1 MAHPKILV
9 TGASGYIGG
18 SLVPRLLEGGYPV
31 RVLVRNPA
39 HLRWRPWRQQVEVA
53 QGDVLK
59 PETLPAVLAN
69 IDVAY
74 YFIHSLYAGADF
86 HDLDLV
92 AARSFAQA
100 AREAGVQ
107 RIIYLG
113 GLGDPSDSLSE
124 HLRSRQLTGAALR
137 EAGVPVTEF
146 RAAVIIGAGSASF
159 EMIRY
164 LTERIPPMICPRWV
178 FSRMQPI
185 AIDNILD
192 YLVGALE
199 VPASSGQIIEIGG
212 ADVMTYGETMMGY
225 ARSRGLRRWLIPV
238 PLLTP
243 GLSSHWVAWVT
254 PVSARIARPLIEGLR
269 NDVVVTDDTAQ
280 RLFPHVHLLDYEES
294 LHRALADLRPETI
307 DMGRYDAAADERG
320 DAPAAFFLLR
330 NGIYMDRRYRT
341 VDAPPEEVF
350 RVLSD
355 LGGENG
361 WLYANWAWRLRWF
374 LDRLLG
380 SPACQ
385 AGRADPDNVC
395 VGDALDF
402 LRVEEVHPASFLRL
416 HSEVELAGRLWVQ
429 FESRPH
435 GDCQTRLVQTIFFA
449 PKGVIGLLY
458 WYLFYPLHAVVFAG
472 LIREIGRRAERICHQ
487 EV

>member
-1 MAHPKILV
+1 MARLKILV

-18 SLVPRLLEGGYPV
+18 SLVPRLLQSGYPV
-31 RVLVRNPA
+31 RVLVRNPN
-39 HLRWRPWRQQVEVA
+39 HLQWKPWRDQVEVA
-53 QGDVLK
+53 QGDVLE
-59 PETLPAVLAN
+59 PETLPAVLAG

-74 YFIHSLYAGADF
+74 YFIHSLYAGAGF
-86 HDLDLV
+86 HDLDLI

-100 AREAGVQ
+100 AQAAGVQ

-137 EAGVPVTEF
+137 AAGVPVTEF

-185 AIDNILD
+185 AIDNVLD
-192 YLVGALE
+192 YLVSALE

-212 ADVMTYGETMMGY
+212 ADTMTYGDTMMRY
-225 ARSRGLRRWLIPV
+225 ARARGLRRWLIPV

-243 GLSSHWVAWVT
+243 GISSHWVAWVT

-269 NDVVVTDDTAQ
+269 NDVVVTNDTAQ
-280 RLFPHVHLLDYEES
+280 KLFPHIHLLDYDEA
-294 LHRALADLRPETI
+294 LRRALADLHPETI
-307 DMGRYDAAADERG
+307 DVGRYDAAAAERG

-330 NGIYMDRRYRT
+330 NGLYMDRRYRT
-341 VDAPPEEVF
+341 VDAPPEEVY
-350 RVLSD
+350 RVLAG
-355 LGGENG
+355 LGGKNG
-361 WLYANWAWRLRWF
+361 WLYANWAWRLRWLF
-374 LDRLLG
+374 DRLLG

-385 AGRADPDNVC
+385 DGRADPNNIC

-402 LRVEEVHPASFLRL
+402 LRVVEVQPGRLLRL
-416 HSEVELAGRLWVQ
+416 HSEVELAGRLWIQ
-429 FESRPH
+429 FESRPR

-449 PKGVIGLLY
+449 PKGLLGLLY
-458 WYLFYPLHAVVFAG
+458 WYLFYPLQAVVFSG
-472 LIREIGRRAERICHQ
+472 LIREIGLQAERICRQ
-487 EV
+487 KV